1 MLFEQ
6 AVFSDWTDVVRP
18 KIDGAWN
25 LHETLLDH
33 RLDFFIM
40 LSSISGVIGNRGQA
54 AYAAANSFL
63 DEFAH
68 YRVSKG
74 LPATAIDLGVVK
86 EIGFVAERPELQAGL
101 ESLSGDAVLNE
112 ADVLALIK
120 LAVTGH
126 IDKHADHQCTI
137 GLDSENYNPKHAA
150 FFWATDARFAH
161 LRGSGA
167 GTTEQPDSGGA
178 GVTPRKALR
187 EARSLEEATRVATDG
202 LIGKL
207 SSVLIISADEI
218 SAQKPVVA
226 VGLDSLIAI
235 EVRSWIAREMD
246 ATMSTMEL
254 MTSSSVKGLAELIV
268 ARSKLCEGLRKEGG
282 EGAGQGEA

>member
-1 MLFEQ
+1 MI
-6 AVFSDWTDVVRP
+6 RP
-18 KIDGAWN
+18 KVDGARN

-33 RLDFFIM
+33 KLDFFIM

-68 YRVSKG
+68 YRVSQG

-101 ESLSGDAVLNE
+101 ESLSGDATLNE

-120 LAVTGH
+120 LAVTGQ

-137 GLDSENYNPKHAA
+137 GLDFDNYNPKHAA
-150 FFWATDARFAH
+150 FFWATDARFSH
-161 LRGSGA
+161 LRRAAGTAGGSDGEGSGM
-167 GTTEQPDSGGA
+167 
-178 GVTPRKALR
+178 TPRKALKQ
-187 EARSLEEATRVATDG
+187 ARSLEDATRAASDG

-207 SSVLIISADEI
+207 SGVLIIPADEI
-218 SAQKPVVA
+218 STQKPVVA
-226 VGLDSLIAI
+226 LGLDSLIAI
-235 EVRSWIAREMD
+235 EVRSWITREME
-246 ATMSTMEL
+246 ATMSTLEL
-254 MTSSSVKGLAELIV
+254 MTSSSIKGLAEMIV
-268 ARSKLCEGLRKEGG
+268 ARSKLCEGLRKEG
-282 EGAGQGEA
+282 ADDAARGEA